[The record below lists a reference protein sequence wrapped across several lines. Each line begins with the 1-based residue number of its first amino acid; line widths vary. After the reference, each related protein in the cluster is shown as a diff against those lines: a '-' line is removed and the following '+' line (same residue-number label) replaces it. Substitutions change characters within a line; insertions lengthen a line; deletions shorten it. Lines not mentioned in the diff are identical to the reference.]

1 MPLHY
6 MRSAGPRG
14 TLDISFTQE
23 NTQNITVSMFL
34 GLLPGFFFLCP
45 RFWPRLVPD
54 NGLEW
59 PVRQD
64 IVPLQSLT
72 PGTWGITLGSG
83 LLALQ
88 LHGTVVL

>member
-1 MPLHY
+1 M
-6 MRSAGPRG
+6 
-14 TLDISFTQE
+14 
-23 NTQNITVSMFL
+23 
-34 GLLPGFFFLCP
+34 
-45 RFWPRLVPD
+45 PD

-72 PGTWGITLGSG
+72 PCTWGITLGSG

-88 LHGTVVL
+88 LHRIVVL